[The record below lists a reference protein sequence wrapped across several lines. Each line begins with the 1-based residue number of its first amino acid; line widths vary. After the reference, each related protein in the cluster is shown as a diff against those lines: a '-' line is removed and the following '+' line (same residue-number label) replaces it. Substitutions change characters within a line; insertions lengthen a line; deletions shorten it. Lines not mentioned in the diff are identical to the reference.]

1 MGVGACFGASGG
13 IPTVIYD
20 AKVKIIFQNAKALC
34 ARVREGLRVKQWKFK

>member
-13 IPTVIYD
+13 IPTAVYD

-34 ARVREGLRVKQWKFK
+34 ARDGLRVKSEG